1 MKKTELIDAY
11 SKTGKI
17 VPIKT
22 KKVLR
27 KVPFRKSKRVLGVKI
42 LYFSLYF
49 IPLFLSLFIV
59 SRNSNDLLKEWMSVL
74 LLIGTVISI
83 WIAYLG
89 FMMIMLNKKVKTGRV
104 YKRWFKS
111 LAVFTLSV
119 YIIAGLGFTTLLYGP
134 YKGFR
139 EWLITRAM
147 KSMNHQHYATWFYGN
162 EAIAKVFAENYIIE
176 VDENTNPDLI
186 QIVKYEGNRKTYA
199 NKFDEQILNRDEG
212 EIYKIIDLNR
222 DGYKGKLVAIYDPSK
237 ITLGVSQKMGT
248 SLATAKGEMLVDMSR
263 RYGAEI
269 GINGGGFYDPNH
281 NSWGG
286 VPHGVVISKGKLLA
300 DNAKAGLGGGIVGF
314 NKEDKLVLMRGT
326 AKQAM
331 DANLRDAVE
340 FGPYLIVNGKSSFI
354 KGNGGW
360 DRDARTAIGQ
370 RKDGIVLFVVID
382 GRRANGSVG
391 ASMRNLSDLMQD
403 YGAVNAA
410 AMDGGTSSAM
420 SYNHKLITNPRNS
433 SFQAKTRPIP
443 NAWLI
448 IVENIV

>member
-1 MKKTELIDAY
+1 MKKVELIDAY

-22 KKVLR
+22 KTVLR
-27 KVPFRKSKRVLGVKI
+27 KVPFRKSKRVLGFKI

-49 IPLFLSLFIV
+49 IPLFLCLFIV
-59 SRNSNDLLKEWMSVL
+59 SRNSNVLLKEWMSVL
-74 LLIGTVISI
+74 LLIGTVLSI

-89 FMMIMLNKKVKTGRV
+89 FMMFMLNKKIKTGRI
-104 YKRWFKS
+104 YKKWFKV
-111 LAVFTLSV
+111 LAATILVVYTLGGV
-119 YIIAGLGFTTLLYGP
+119 GFTTLLYGP
-134 YKGFR
+134 YDGFR

-147 KSMNHQHYATWFYGN
+147 KTMNHQYYATWFYGPDV
-162 EAIAKVFAENYIIE
+162 IAAVFENHQIIE
-176 VDENTNPDLI
+176 VNENTNPDLI
-186 QIVKYEGNRKTYA
+186 KIAKYDGKRKTYA
-199 NKFDEQILNRDEG
+199 NKYDAEILNYEED
-212 EIYKIIDLNR
+212 EIYKVIDLNR

-248 SLATAKGEMLVDMSR
+248 SLATAKGEMLVDMSK

-269 GINGGGFYDPNH
+269 GINGGGFYDPDW

-286 VPHGVVISKGKLLA
+286 VPHGVVISEGKLLA
-300 DNAKAGLGGGIVGF
+300 DNSKAGLGGGIIGF
-314 NKEDKLVLMRGT
+314 NKDDKLVLMRGT

-331 DANLRDAVE
+331 DAGLRDAVE

-360 DRDARTAIGQ
+360 GNDARTAIGQ

-382 GRRANGSVG
+382 GRNAGGSRG
-391 ASMRNLSDLMQD
+391 ASMLQLTNLMKD
-403 YGAVNAA
+403 YGAVNAG

-433 SFQAKTRPIP
+433 AFKPKTRPIP

-448 IVENIV
+448 II